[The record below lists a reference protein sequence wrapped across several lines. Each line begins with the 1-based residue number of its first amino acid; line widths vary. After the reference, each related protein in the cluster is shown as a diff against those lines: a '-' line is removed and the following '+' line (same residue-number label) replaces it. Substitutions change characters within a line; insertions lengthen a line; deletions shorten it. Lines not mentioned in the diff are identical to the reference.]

1 MHIATLFWF
10 NLVRSR
16 RWLSLL
22 PNREGLNVELVFLR
36 ILKFELIKR
45 GALIKHDFALLQ
57 VNFHF
62 VQALE
67 CWQVTKLTI
76 ERIVTLIDIGLLSF
90 KLFAF
95 LGKHSQNHDW
105 FDDLNKCYLA
115 TGYLTSDVWDK
126 YGQGHLMDLDF
137 VSWLGIL
144 FYHVMPAFFLLFRP

>member
-1 MHIATLFWF
+1 
-10 NLVRSR
+10 
-16 RWLSLL
+16 
-22 PNREGLNVELVFLR
+22 
-36 ILKFELIKR
+36 LKFELIKR

-95 LGKHSQNHDW
+95 LGKHSQNHD
-105 FDDLNKCYLA
+105 
-115 TGYLTSDVWDK
+115 
-126 YGQGHLMDLDF
+126 
-137 VSWLGIL
+137 
-144 FYHVMPAFFLLFRP
+144 

>member
-22 PNREGLNVELVFLR
+22 PNREGLNVELVLLR
-36 ILKFELIKR
+36 ILKFELIQR
-45 GALIKHDFALLQ
+45 GALIKRDFALLQ

-67 CWQVTKLTI
+67 CCHLTKLAI
-76 ERIVTLIDIGLLSF
+76 ERIVALIDIGLLSF

-115 TGYLTSDVWDK
+115 PGYLASGVWDK
-126 YGQGHLMDLDF
+126 YSQGHLMDLDF
-137 VSWLGIL
+137 VGWLGIL
-144 FYHVMPAFFLLFRP
+144 IYHVMSAFWLFFRP